1 MPSWSD
7 NESVE
12 NIFDGKPDTFY
23 HNNRNNFV
31 SADNPFVLVADMG
44 KTGKYNSIT
53 IASRRS
59 GQLNLPCTF
68 TLYGSTDDA
77 EWNTLGEFADLPIV
91 GNTVTAN
98 FDTAELRYYKLAVTD
113 TKSATAGNKYVTI
126 AYVRFAY
133 NFAATEV
140 SAYEAEYYTDGN
152 TSFSEVA
159 TVSSFGTVVKGNGT
173 IKYSFT
179 GSKFALNVRQDE
191 ACEIVVKVD
200 GKETCVTLSVNSN
213 KTLAF
218 VVEGLAQGEHTVEVT
233 VLQGNICVDSLYV
246 G

>member
-1 MPSWSD
+1 MRLSCLTID
-7 NESVE
+7 C
-12 NIFDGKPDTFY
+12 
-23 HNNRNNFV
+23 
-31 SADNPFVLVADMG
+31 
-44 KTGKYNSIT
+44 SIT
-53 IASRRS
+53 KQSKIGKVFHGGRHVAVK
-59 GQLNLPCTF
+59 LPPIRQKTNRCNQYTYDGE
-68 TLYGSTDDA
+68 TSYATVNDA
-77 EWNTLGEFADLPIV
+77 V
-91 GNTVTAN
+91 AN
-98 FDTAELRYYKLAVTD
+98 
-113 TKSATAGNKYVTI
+113 
-126 AYVRFAY
+126 

-152 TSFSEVA
+152 TSFAEVA

-191 ACEIVVKVD
+191 ACEIVVKLD
-200 GKETCVTLSVNSN
+200 GKETRVTLSANSN

-218 VVEGLAQGEHTVEVT
+218 VVEGLTQGEHTVEVT

>member
-1 MPSWSD
+1 MRLNFRQYD
-7 NESVE
+7 KKQIDVTKYTY
-12 NIFDGKPDTFY
+12 DGETSY
-23 HNNRNNFV
+23 
-31 SADNPFVLVADMG
+31 ATVAD
-44 KTGKYNSIT
+44 
-53 IASRRS
+53 A
-59 GQLNLPCTF
+59 
-68 TLYGSTDDA
+68 
-77 EWNTLGEFADLPIV
+77 V
-91 GNTVTAN
+91 AN
-98 FDTAELRYYKLAVTD
+98 
-113 TKSATAGNKYVTI
+113 
-126 AYVRFAY
+126 

-152 TSFSEVA
+152 TSFAEVA

-200 GKETCVTLSVNSN
+200 GKETRVTLSANSN

-218 VVEGLAQGEHTVEVT
+218 VVEGLTQGEHTVEVT